1 KRFRNHAVKLEELR
15 AEHVFGFVQ
24 EESLSTHFTHGKR
37 LTTSLRSFFRF
48 ARYRGVITSDLAA
61 AVPKV
66 AGWSMSGIPRA
77 IAADQTQKLL
87 SSVDRRQS
95 KGRRDYAILLL
106 LARLGLRS
114 GEIVRLEL
122 DDIDWNSGSL
132 KVCGKGREARLPLP
146 QEVGAAI
153 AG

>member
-1 KRFRNHAVKLEELR
+1 MKRFGNHAVRLRNLR
-15 AEHVFGFVQ
+15 ADDVFGFVRQ
-24 EESLSTHFTHGKR
+24 ESKSTYFARAKR
-37 LTTSLRSFFRF
+37 ITTSLRSFFNF
-48 ARYRGVITSDLAA
+48 ARYRGAITTDLAA

-114 GEIVRLEL
+114 GEIVGLT
-122 DDIDWNSGSL
+122 SMTSTG
-132 KVCGKGREARLPLP
+132 LPEP
-146 QEVGAAI
+146 
-153 AG
+153 